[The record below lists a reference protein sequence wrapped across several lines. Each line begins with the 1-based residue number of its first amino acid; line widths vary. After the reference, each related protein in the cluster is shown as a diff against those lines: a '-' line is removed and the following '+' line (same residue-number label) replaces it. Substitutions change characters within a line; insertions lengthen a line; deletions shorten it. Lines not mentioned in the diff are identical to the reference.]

1 MKRKKV
7 GPVKVVYKYNLFQ
20 YLVKNDCKF
29 LYSTP
34 NRKHPQY
41 QCYMFEHDDKL
52 DRALENYPNER
63 YINGEKTS
71 RF

>member
-1 MKRKKV
+1 MKEKE
-7 GPVKVVYKYNLFQ
+7 PVKIVYKYNLFQ

-29 LYSTP
+29 LYSTQ
-34 NRKHPQY
+34 NRKNPKY
-41 QCYMFEHDDKL
+41 QCYMFLHDERL

-63 YINGEKTS
+63 YTNGEKTS